1 MRTLVIAILG
11 LFVVVFPVIVQPEEE
26 ERPAPAT
33 LEELQARITEVLEET
48 DTPGV
53 GLSLVGRH
61 EVLFTGGIGV
71 ADRETGEP
79 VTADTVFRIGSIG
92 KTFVALAALMLVE
105 EGSLDLD
112 TPVRELAPEIEF
124 DNPWRDTDPV
134 RVVHLL
140 EHTTGWDDLALRDL
154 AHNVEPPIS
163 LREGLDYNPK
173 TRRSRWRPGTSMSY
187 SNSGPPV
194 AAYVI
199 QKITGRDFEEF
210 VRERLFLPLE
220 MEIAD
225 YQRSPAVAKRL
236 ATGYD
241 GDDPVEYWNIIL
253 RPAGSINTSAREMA
267 NFVQLFLNRGR
278 FGDTTLLKP
287 ESIDRMESPR
297 SSRAARAGLKTG
309 YGLYNFTTISN
320 GFVFH
325 GHNGG
330 MDGYLAEMAYL
341 PKHGLGYAFMI
352 NASSWEAMLEINKL
366 IQQYLTVDLEPD
378 PKAPPAAVEMAV
390 LQSYDGWYE
399 PITPRREDSR
409 YLMRIIGLVRL
420 KIVDQVLTYYSLAGT
435 YKSVPVS
442 DHLFRWE
449 GEPED
454 DPIASTVFYDGDDN
468 GIVLMEMGNE
478 MRRVSSTLVWLQLL
492 LGGGSL
498 LLMVSAL
505 LFALVWIPRWLFGKQ
520 LGDAPQMSVRALP
533 ALAAAFLGALFA
545 IEPLAVFMSTSNE
558 IQLFGKMTFWSVTIY
573 LLTWL
578 FAVTSILA
586 LVHAVRH
593 RSSPI
598 HRGVRIHSML
608 ASIGSMIMMLYLL
621 YWGVIGLRT
630 WA

>member
-1 MRTLVIAILG
+1 MRALVIAILG
-11 LFVVVFPVIVQPEEE
+11 SFLVISPVIAQPEED

-33 LEELQARITEVLEET
+33 LEELQARIAEVLDET
-48 DTPGV
+48 ETPGV
-53 GLSLVGRH
+53 GLSLVGRD

-79 VTADTVFRIGSIG
+79 VTADTVFRIGSIS
-92 KTFVALAALMLVE
+92 KSFVALAALMLVE
-105 EGSLDLD
+105 EGLLDLD
-112 TPVRELAPEIEF
+112 TPVREIAPEIEF

-140 EHTTGWDDLALRDL
+140 EHTTGWDDLALRDY

-199 QKITGRDFEEF
+199 QKITGRNFEEF
-210 VRERLFLPLE
+210 VRERLFMPLE

-225 YQRSPAVAKRL
+225 YRRSPAVAERL
-236 ATGYD
+236 ATGYN
-241 GDDPVEYWNIIL
+241 GDDPVEYWNISV
-253 RPAGSINTSAREMA
+253 RPSGSINTSAREMA
-267 NFVQLFLNRGR
+267 NFVQLFLNRGS
-278 FGDTTLLKP
+278 FGDTTLLRP

-297 SSRAARAGLKTG
+297 TSRAARAGLKTG
-309 YGLYNFTTISN
+309 YGLHNYTTISN

-330 MDGYLAEMAYL
+330 MEGYLAEMAYL
-341 PKHGLGYAFMI
+341 PIHGLGYAFMI
-352 NASSWEAMLEINKL
+352 NASNGEALPEISNL
-366 IQQYLTVDLEPD
+366 IQQYLTADLEPD
-378 PKAPPAAVEMAV
+378 PKTPAAAVEMAV
-390 LQSYDGWYE
+390 LQSYEGWYE

-420 KIVDQVLTYYSLAGT
+420 KIVDQALTYYSLAGT
-435 YKSVPVS
+435 WKSVPVS
-442 DHLFRWE
+442 DRLFRWE
-449 GEPED
+449 DEPED
-454 DPIASTVFYDGDDN
+454 EPIASMVFYDGDAI

-478 MRRVSSTLVWLQLL
+478 MRRVSSTLVWSQLL
-492 LGGGSL
+492 LGGASL
-498 LLMVSAL
+498 LSMVSAL
-505 LFALVWIPRWLFGKQ
+505 LFALVWVPRRLFGKQ
-520 LGDAPQMSVRALP
+520 LRSAPQMSVRALP
-533 ALAAAFLGALFA
+533 ALAAAFFSAMVAARFMGSGDA
-545 IEPLAVFMSTSNE
+545 I
-558 IQLFGKMTFWSVTIY
+558 QRFGTPTFWSVSLC

-578 FAVTSILA
+578 VAVTSALA
-586 LVHAVRH
+586 LAQAVRH
-593 RSSPI
+593 WSSPI

-608 ASIGSMIMMLYLL
+608 ASIGSMTVMLYLL

>member
-1 MRTLVIAILG
+1 
-11 LFVVVFPVIVQPEEE
+11 
-26 ERPAPAT
+26 
-33 LEELQARITEVLEET
+33 
-48 DTPGV
+48 
-53 GLSLVGRH
+53 
-61 EVLFTGGIGV
+61 
-71 ADRETGEP
+71 
-79 VTADTVFRIGSIG
+79 
-92 KTFVALAALMLVE
+92 
-105 EGSLDLD
+105 
-112 TPVRELAPEIEF
+112 
-124 DNPWRDTDPV
+124 
-134 RVVHLL
+134 
-140 EHTTGWDDLALRDL
+140 
-154 AHNVEPPIS
+154 
-163 LREGLDYNPK
+163 
-173 TRRSRWRPGTSMSY
+173 
-187 SNSGPPV
+187 
-194 AAYVI
+194 
-199 QKITGRDFEEF
+199 
-210 VRERLFLPLE
+210 
-220 MEIAD
+220 
-225 YQRSPAVAKRL
+225 
-236 ATGYD
+236 
-241 GDDPVEYWNIIL
+241 
-253 RPAGSINTSAREMA
+253 
-267 NFVQLFLNRGR
+267 
-278 FGDTTLLKP
+278 
-287 ESIDRMESPR
+287 
-297 SSRAARAGLKTG
+297 
-309 YGLYNFTTISN
+309 
-320 GFVFH
+320 
-325 GHNGG
+325 
-330 MDGYLAEMAYL
+330 
-341 PKHGLGYAFMI
+341 MI

-399 PITPRREDSR
+399 PITPRREDLR

-558 IQLFGKMTFWSVTIY
+558 IQLFGKMTFWSVSIY